1 MQDINN
7 ASYELDYYR
16 HQQFKPGWHSLV
28 EVVFAGIMASADD
41 ADGRDFLRL
50 MGSHLAQKTPLP
62 EAQTIGEL
70 EDGINATLSHFDW
83 GWVRV
88 EASEKE
94 ILLTHYA
101 YPQTPEPDNAPLWTL
116 SFATVL
122 EGIYET
128 WLLAQG
134 GAPHVSLRR
143 KHSSQDRT
151 LVFSYRNGQ

>member
-16 HQQFKPGWHSLV
+16 RQQFKPGWQSLM
-28 EVVFAGIMASADD
+28 EVVFSGIFASADE
-41 ADGRDFLRL
+41 ADSRDFLRL
-50 MGSHLAQKTPLP
+50 MGSQLAEKTPLP
-62 EAQTIGEL
+62 EAETVGDL
-70 EDGINATLSHFDW
+70 EDSINAVLSQFDW
-83 GWVRV
+83 GWVKV
-88 EASEKE
+88 DASEQE

-101 YPQTPEPDNAPLWTL
+101 HPQAPDPNNELLWSL

-122 EGIYET
+122 EGAYAT

-134 GAPHVSLRR
+134 GAPHVALRQNQQY
-143 KHSSQDRT
+143 QDHT